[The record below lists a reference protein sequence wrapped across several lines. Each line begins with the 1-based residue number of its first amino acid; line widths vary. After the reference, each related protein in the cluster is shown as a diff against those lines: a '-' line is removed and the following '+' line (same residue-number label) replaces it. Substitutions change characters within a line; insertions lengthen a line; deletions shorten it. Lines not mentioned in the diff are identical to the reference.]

1 MESFG
6 KRGQTGKGAVL
17 RAGISSGS
25 PIFKRASGAACGS
38 IFTDLCAE
46 KQRICDYL
54 AGVLRNGAFRDKFV
68 ERRLFTGGG
77 DAGSGHASGARRAGN
92 YGARVSERVC
102 TDFHRRDVTC
112 VDDRQQGGVVLCAD
126 GGRACNRALE
136 DGA

>member
-25 PIFKRASGAACGS
+25 PVFKRASGAACGS
-38 IFTDLCAE
+38 IFIDLYTE
-46 KQRICDYL
+46 KQRISDYL
-54 AGVLRNGAFRDKFV
+54 AGVLRNGDFRDKFV

-77 DAGSGHASGARRAGN
+77 DAGGRHASGARRAGN

-102 TDFHRRDVTC
+102 TDFHRRNVTC
-112 VDDRQQGGVVLCAD
+112 VDDRQPGGVVLCAD

>member
-1 MESFG
+1 MESFR
-6 KRGQTGKGAVL
+6 KRRQTVKGAVL

-25 PIFKRASGAACGS
+25 PIFKRASWAACGS

-54 AGVLRNGAFRDKFV
+54 AGVLRNGSFRDKFV

-92 YGARVSERVC
+92 YGARVPEHVC

-112 VDDRQQGGVVLCAD
+112 VDDRQPGGIVLCAD

-136 DGA
+136 DGT